1 MSLIIAEAGV
11 NHNGSIETAFKLI
24 DAASDVGADIVKF
37 QKFNTDLLA
46 TLNVD
51 KAHYQKISTNKDISH
66 FTMLKEL
73 ELSNDEFIKIK
84 DYCRLRGIELLLSV
98 FDSESLNFAI
108 KDLKVNKLKVASG
121 ELTNAP
127 LLLQHAQ
134 KDCDLIISTGMSNL
148 NEIQDALE
156 VISYGLLN
164 NNPNDEIVNRNDFKK
179 AYESSAGQ
187 NILKKNV
194 TLLHCV
200 SEYPAN
206 YADLN
211 MLAMLTLKK
220 KFSLNVGFSDHSL
233 GTLAPIVAVSHGAT
247 IIEKH
252 FTLDRSME
260 GPDHK
265 ASLIPTE
272 MKQMIQDIKSVKK
285 IIGSEEK
292 TPTIMEKA
300 NKDIVGKSIVALT
313 EIKSGDKFTQSN
325 IGAKRPGTGISPYF
339 YWDLIGTESK
349 SDYNKDELIKI
360 E

>member
-24 DAASDVGADIVKF
+24 DAASDAGADIVKF
-37 QKFNTDLLA
+37 QKYNTDLLA
-46 TLNVD
+46 TSNVD
-51 KAHYQKISTNKDISH
+51 KAHYQKITTSKDISH
-66 FTMLKEL
+66 YTMLKNL
-73 ELSNDEFIKIK
+73 ELSNESFVKIK
-84 DYCRLRGIELLLSV
+84 DYCMSKGIELLLSV

-108 KDLKVNKLKVASG
+108 EDLKVNKLKVASG

-127 LLLQHAQ
+127 LLLQHSQ
-134 KDCDLIISTGMSNL
+134 KNCELIISTGMSNL
-148 NEIQDALE
+148 NEIQGALE
-156 VISYGLLN
+156 VISFGLLN
-164 NNPNDEIVNRNDFKK
+164 NNHDDGTISRNNFKE
-179 AYESSAGQ
+179 AYESIAGK
-187 NILKKNV
+187 NELKKFV

-200 SEYPAN
+200 SEYPTD

-233 GTLAPIVAVSHGAT
+233 GILAPIVAASHGAT

-265 ASLIPTE
+265 ASLTPDE
-272 MKQMIQDIKSVKK
+272 LKQMIQDVRSVKK
-285 IIGSEEK
+285 IVGSEKK
-292 TPTIMEKA
+292 TPTKMEKA
-300 NKDIVGKSIVALT
+300 NKDIVGKSLVALT
-313 EIKSGDKFTQSN
+313 EIKSGDKLTHSN
-325 IGAKRPGTGISPYF
+325 IGVKRPGTGISPYF
-339 YWDLIGTESK
+339 YWELIGTESK
-349 SDYNKDELIKI
+349 SDYKKDELIRI